1 MCDDLTQFGIQ
12 YTMGNI
18 QWIEFHGI
26 NGLCSATAEAIRST
40 TVNGTYSRAEATDET
55 KAVVTYPPDPVLL
68 KLALFGRICGFE
80 TIYCSWT
87 KKFSELNGVGNLG
100 EDAARAIME
109 CHPSS

>member
-1 MCDDLTQFGIQ
+1 MELIPVPKPRD
-12 YTMGNI
+12 
-18 QWIEFHGI
+18 
-26 NGLCSATAEAIRST
+26 
-40 TVNGTYSRAEATDET
+40 SRDVVIAKKNQSWFISDET